1 MVVVKGGGGVEM
13 GGRWVVGYEGTRG
26 VGTRDGTRNI
36 WRVNMGG
43 GVGKGNGRERRGRQ
57 VGIGKE
63 SVIEAD
69 WG

>member
-43 GVGKGNGRERRGRQ
+43 GGGERKWQGEARQAGRNWE
-57 VGIGKE
+57 GIGN
-63 SVIEAD
+63 
-69 WG
+69 

>member
-43 GVGKGNGRERRGRQ
+43 GW
-57 VGIGKE
+57 GKE
-63 SVIEAD
+63 MA
-69 WG
+69 GRGAAGR